1 MRRLDS
7 SSCDRTSRLSHGH
20 AWQDRIAATHLMP
33 DLKWAKVE
41 GGRYFM
47 ERAQYDACNE
57 QL

>member
-1 MRRLDS
+1 ME
-7 SSCDRTSRLSHGH
+7 
-20 AWQDRIAATHLMP
+20 MP

>member
-1 MRRLDS
+1 ME
-7 SSCDRTSRLSHGH
+7 
-20 AWQDRIAATHLMP
+20 MP

-41 GGRYFM
+41 GGRHFM